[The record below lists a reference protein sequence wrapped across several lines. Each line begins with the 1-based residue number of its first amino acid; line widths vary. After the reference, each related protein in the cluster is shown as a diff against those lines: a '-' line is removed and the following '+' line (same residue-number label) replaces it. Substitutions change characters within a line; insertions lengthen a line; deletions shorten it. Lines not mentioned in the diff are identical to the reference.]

1 MDAARRLPLLALG
14 GLLAA
19 AAERVEAAGFALKEQ
34 SGEGQG
40 VSFAGASAGYGGLG
54 VMFFNPAAQGL
65 AEGLAVDSTL
75 SYARAGFGL
84 DTASASTV
92 VGSPIPGSTSADD
105 VGIDALIPALAAS
118 APLGEHWRVGLSV
131 NAPFGLGTDYREDW
145 VGRYHALRS
154 ELVALA
160 ATPSVAWTPDPRL
173 TLAAGLVVQYTKAKL
188 SNAVDFGTIGAA
200 LGGGAPIGGIT
211 PVPGGQ
217 DGRARIEGDDIAVG
231 FTLGILAEPVPGTR
245 LGLGFRSRVENELD
259 GDAEFDTG
267 PSGMGQAIA
276 GLTGQFADS
285 GVKAA
290 LDLPAMASFGI
301 SQKLGERW
309 TLLGEVQWTGWSSF
323 DALDVEFDNPLQ
335 APVVTEEAWDDSWF
349 VALGVDY
356 AWSEQLTLRAG
367 IAFDQTPVDDA
378 HRTPRVPD
386 SDRTWLSVGASW
398 KAADWLSLTIGYSH
412 IMLDDAVIALR
423 TGDPGGTFR
432 GNLDAET
439 SSSIDVVAVQASL
452 RF

>member
-14 GLLAA
+14 LLAA
-19 AAERVEAAGFALKEQ
+19 LAERAEAAGFALKEQ

-40 VSFAGASAGYGGLG
+40 ASFAGASAGYGGLG
-54 VMFFNPAAQGL
+54 VMFFNPAVQGL
-65 AEGLAVDSTL
+65 ADGVRVDSTL
-75 SYARAGFGL
+75 AYARAGFGL
-84 DTASASTV
+84 DSASASTV
-92 VGSPIPGSTSADD
+92 LGSPIAGSSSADD

-118 APLGEHWRVGLSV
+118 APIGEHWRVGLSV

-160 ATPSVAWTPDPRL
+160 ATPSLAWTPDPRV
-173 TLAAGLVVQYTKAKL
+173 TLAGGLIVQYTRAKL
-188 SNAVDFGTIGAA
+188 SNAVDFGTIGAVV
-200 LGGGAPIGGIT
+200 GGGAPIGGVT

-217 DGRARIEGDDIAVG
+217 DGRARIDGDDIALG
-231 FTLGILAEPVPGTR
+231 FTLGVLAEPVPGTR
-245 LGLGFRSRVENELD
+245 IGLGFRSRIENELD
-259 GDAEFDTG
+259 GDAEFDPG
-267 PSGMGQAIA
+267 PSGMGTALVA
-276 GLTGQFADS
+276 ATGQFVDTGA
-285 GVKAA
+285 KAA
-290 LDLPAMASFGI
+290 LDLPAMASLGI

-323 DALDVEFDNPLQ
+323 DSLNVAFDNPRQ
-335 APVVTEEAWDDSWF
+335 AAVVTEEAWDDSWF

-356 AWSEQLTLRAG
+356 AWSEQLSLRAG
-367 IAFDQTPVDDA
+367 VAFDQTPVGDA

-398 KAADWLSLTIGYSH
+398 KAADWLSLTVGYSH
-412 IMLDDAVIALR
+412 IVLDDATIALR

-439 SSSIDVVAVQASL
+439 SSSIDIVAIQASL